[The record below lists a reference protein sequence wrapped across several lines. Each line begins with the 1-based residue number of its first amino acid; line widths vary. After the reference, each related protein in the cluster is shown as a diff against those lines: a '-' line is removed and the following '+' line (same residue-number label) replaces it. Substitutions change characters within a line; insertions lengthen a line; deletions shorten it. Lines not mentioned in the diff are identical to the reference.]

1 MIGKSKTFTFND
13 SKVDLQW
20 ANYLADPGLPIYTKN
35 FGGIRYCDLENNG
48 GAH

>member
-1 MIGKSKTFTFND
+1 MIQKSTY
-13 SKVDLQW
+13 SE
-20 ANYLADPGLPIYTKN
+20 ANYLADPGLPTYTKN